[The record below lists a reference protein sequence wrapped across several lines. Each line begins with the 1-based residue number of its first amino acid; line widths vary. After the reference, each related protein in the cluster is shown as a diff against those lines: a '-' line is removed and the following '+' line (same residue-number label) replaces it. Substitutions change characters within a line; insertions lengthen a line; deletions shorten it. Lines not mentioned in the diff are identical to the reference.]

1 MPSDLRRGRWWP
13 CICRRECAHAPAVLS
28 YTTGVGDQVPGR
40 LTVHPRV
47 YRRHPELTEAD
58 VVAAWEGALV
68 SGRRP
73 GTDRWVVVGAD
84 RGGRLVEMVAV
95 HDGRGHWLVFHAM
108 TPPSGR
114 TLEELGAPRRTRR
127 RP

>member
-1 MPSDLRRGRWWP
+1 MCGVNASPGDLEWGWVVVTGPPRVRRRGRWWP
-13 CICRRECAHAPAVLS
+13 RICRRECAHAPAVLS

-47 YRRHPELTEAD
+47 HRRHPELAEAD

-68 SGRRP
+68 SGR
-73 GTDRWVVVGAD
+73 
-84 RGGRLVEMVAV
+84 
-95 HDGRGHWLVFHAM
+95 
-108 TPPSGR
+108 
-114 TLEELGAPRRTRR
+114 TLEELGAPRR

>member
-1 MPSDLRRGRWWP
+1 M
-13 CICRRECAHAPAVLS
+13 
-28 YTTGVGDQVPGR
+28 
-40 LTVHPRV
+40 
-47 YRRHPELTEAD
+47 
-58 VVAAWEGALV
+58 VAAWEGALV

-84 RGGRLVEMVAV
+84 RGGRLIEMVAV
-95 HDGRGHWLVFHAM
+95 HDGHGHWLVFHAM

>member
-1 MPSDLRRGRWWP
+1 M
-13 CICRRECAHAPAVLS
+13 S

-47 YRRHPELTEAD
+47 HRRHPELTEAD

>member
-1 MPSDLRRGRWWP
+1 MGVGGGHWSSSGPGVGSGGGPCTCRRG
-13 CICRRECAHAPAVLS
+13 CAHAPAVLS

-47 YRRHPELTEAD
+47 HRRHPELAEAD

-68 SGRRP
+68 SGR
-73 GTDRWVVVGAD
+73 
-84 RGGRLVEMVAV
+84 
-95 HDGRGHWLVFHAM
+95 
-108 TPPSGR
+108 
-114 TLEELGAPRRTRR
+114 TLEELGAPRR